1 MASLENDATV
11 SAGSGG
17 GDEIV
22 SEDVPAGAQVGEYVV
37 EKKLGEGGFG
47 AVYRAVH
54 PLIGKVAA
62 VKVLHRAFSQKGD
75 MVQRFIAEARAV
87 NQIRN
92 RNIIDIFAFGQLPD
106 GRHYYVMELLEG
118 AAFDSYLDKVGRMD
132 LRAALPI
139 FRAVG
144 RALDAAHAAGIVH
157 RDLKPENVF
166 LVQHD
171 DGTLFPK
178 LLDFGIAKLL
188 PSNKEK
194 TGGGGVKTQTGMQ
207 IGTPYYMSPEQC
219 RGIGVDHRTDI
230 YAFGVMVHRTLTGQ
244 MPFDGESMM
253 DIMMKHM
260 ASAPPPMSQVFPEL
274 APLDASV
281 ARMLAKD
288 PAERPQS
295 HAAALDA
302 LEQAARGAGIDIPT
316 SPMAVGA
323 LSGSGLPASGNLRE
337 LTPAPAPATT
347 DLGMSSMSARKGGR
361 PVLYGALAFIALV
374 AIGVGVI
381 VLKGVGRETPAKDST
396 TAATTNATTV
406 KSTTATTAATTGTA
420 TETATA
426 TTTATA
432 TGTGAATASSQPA
445 TMLVKFDVQPKGATI
460 FRGDDA
466 LGIAPGPI
474 ALPVGEKTALRIV
487 APGYVTKT
495 IDVTPSAGLVVKAS
509 LVHEVGSGKP
519 TVAKPISSDLESPF

>member
-17 GDEIV
+17 ADVEV
-22 SEDVPAGAQVGEYVV
+22 EDVPAGSTVGEYVV

-75 MVQRFIAEARAV
+75 MVSRFVAEARAV

-92 RNIIDIFAFGQLPD
+92 RNIIDIFAFGKLAD
-106 GRHYYVMELLEG
+106 GRHYYIMELLEG
-118 AAFDSYLDKVGRMD
+118 AAFDAYLDKVGRMD
-132 LRAALPI
+132 FRSALPI
-139 FRAVG
+139 LRSVG

-188 PSNKEK
+188 PSNTEK
-194 TGGGGVKTQTGMQ
+194 TGGGAVKTQTGMQ

-230 YAFGVMVHRTLTGQ
+230 YAFGVMIHRTLTGQ

-253 DIMMKHM
+253 DIMMRHM
-260 ASAPPPMSQVFPEL
+260 STPPPPMSAVVPEL
-274 APLDASV
+274 APLDEPV
-281 ARMLAKD
+281 QRMLAKD
-288 PAERPQS
+288 PAQRPQS
-295 HAAALDA
+295 LAAALDT
-302 LEQAARGAGIDIPT
+302 LENAARGAGMDVPST
-316 SPMAVGA
+316 PLAAGA
-323 LSGSGLPASGNLRE
+323 LSNSGLSGGGSLSG

-361 PVLYGALAFIALV
+361 SVVYGAVAFVALV

-381 VLKGVGRETPAKDST
+381 LLRGTHEPPTKD
-396 TAATTNATTV
+396 AAGNGATTSV
-406 KSTTATTAATTGTA
+406 TGAGTG
-420 TETATA
+420 
-426 TTTATA
+426 
-432 TGTGAATASSQPA
+432 TGTGAATGSASA
-445 TMLVKFDVQPKGATI
+445 TAIATATATASNVGTGSVMVKFDVQPKGATI
-460 FRGDDA
+460 FRGDEA
-466 LGIAPGPI
+466 LGIAPGPV
-474 ALPVGEKTALRIV
+474 ALPAEGTIPIRIV
-487 APGYVTKT
+487 APGYITKT
-495 IDVTPSAGLVVKAS
+495 MDVTPKAGLVVKAA
-509 LVHEVGSGKP
+509 LVREPTVGKP
-519 TVAKPISSDLESPF
+519 TVAKPISTDLESPF